1 MDVLPEEQHDAD
13 SAAAE
18 GSIQIAK
25 RPNEEELDP
34 AKQVIELGDEVVI
47 TTKNI
52 GKIQGRVYYR
62 DDDLVS
68 IKESNGS
75 NVLRD
80 FPLDDT
86 GNLDPETV
94 DEWHIAENGKHT
106 VPSFVEQQNMMA
118 GQIMYTFKP
127 DGLIDQDSAYII
139 TSVNPE
145 TDTITYTDKEEKE
158 YTLGF
163 NFKGIPRDQ
172 PFRVI
177 ATAEKPLE
185 EQGDA
190 ESASANA
197 DVGAADADEAKSV
210 AELEDEEE
218 LAESADA
225 DEDEID
231 FVIIG
236 TVKMPL
242 IVDIELI
249 PSNEQIYSDSIQKA
263 DLLTDLMKDLP
274 DAHKKSGYYLRR
286 LRTQTEMFFAL
297 RNELLEYSQ
306 DGAYI
311 EQKPTSVDTLTQLFQ
326 ITDVPLGRPVLDV
339 VQHFYVLNRP
349 PDSDGSVVFNMPQ
362 YNNSV
367 KFREYEDYLQYMKEQ
382 TNIQKSGRDT
392 STDERVVSFWPWLQS
407 FHEHVMRP
415 WDAAYQTENYWYA
428 KQDSEFF
435 RKEVP
440 DIDMLEE
447 DEQDDSAAVH
457 KGDNYIRAISVDP
470 IEEKTT
476 MGRSKKLK
484 HDDATMNV
492 KRIGM
497 SVGRALGPIYRSDDK
512 KKNIILRG
520 GEAAPIN
527 NFVIFPLGATPYIG
541 NSRSG
546 LLARDVEYAQRA
558 IMTLEQLIRFYDG
571 ITDTPTS
578 NTIFAL
584 NTAGKSYGNISLAD
598 YFDGISFSG
607 LGMGSFDFILRQFG
621 LHRFELNPEVRTI
634 FIKKM
639 AQTQNA
645 LIKYISSLRKALKEH
660 NDAGKAQVVDRL
672 VGAPLEIGANEEV
685 ISVIE
690 AARTAPLLLR
700 VIEEFKNK
708 MQNYTNSDIG
718 QVIAL
723 LNEYPDFFTAAVG
736 DVPHI
741 YAKEELYATRV
752 NFAKNIETEIRKK
765 HHELNKGQKPTPNPC
780 AHVTLLRDIR
790 RTQDDNQR
798 MTNLINFV
806 AKFQGRRDENWIEC
820 AKCNQHLLCVHE
832 LLQMKQFMSPREREP
847 LLKEIYMRFNGP
859 LVGGH
864 YQCRNCCQPI
874 AELDFDKN
882 LEYDDEGRPMSGRA
896 VLVDKDAARQEQ
908 LEQALMDPIASKEEE
923 PLTFTSRTQTE
934 IYEIARLIAEKVGI
948 FPKREAYIRIVEGV
962 QRMLAT
968 KDNRKK
974 YTKKLSKLRETKP
987 AEAAKYPEYDVRCSR
1002 LLITGAAAYVL
1013 LEIQTAIP
1021 IYIPRYFIPGCAPA
1035 GFSGYP
1041 LSGDIENRIG
1051 INYLACAVS
1060 AIRKGGR
1067 ADYVCE
1073 LEAPSKLSAWELTGW
1088 QSIPSDKARIEQ
1100 ISNLITKII
1109 TDNIV
1114 IDATVQHSIAL
1125 KNQYLRDTYGANK
1138 DTGDIAKDQIPTS
1151 FMPEQIILKK
1161 EDAAAE
1167 PVIAEAVKDPRL
1179 LANLYIKTAHKF
1191 ARETAKLYQ
1200 GSPFAETICC
1210 PAPLSDPR
1218 AFWNGK
1224 GDLPALPP
1232 RILQA
1237 GRKGSRITVHFTPRP
1252 MASLLV
1258 DASPSIY
1265 YRVFLQ
1271 LCASGPNIGRIHEFG
1286 FTHKCAHCGFQMPA
1300 SLLLVKDYIE
1310 QTGLSK
1316 GDEKKARQE
1325 RDDKIAAAEREAN
1338 ELFTKQGIEI
1348 NEESFQQLLN
1358 ASHLATQVDPY
1369 DLPDVKSNLD
1379 RLSKL
1384 AEPDYP
1390 PVAEWQLI
1398 LQTFLD
1404 KISGLGLD
1412 ADKSDYAQHLDMLSQ
1427 MLDISVKE
1435 IRRRIKQQSTEFF
1448 ISKMYTTTD
1457 SGDGSFDLN
1466 TFLESITTY
1475 FILPFQ
1481 RINNGVPADANLF
1494 IQTSYNLHT
1503 DHVDKIK
1510 THILQPSEII
1520 RKQLLEN
1527 YLDEANV
1534 FAIAKLNYFVAQIAE
1549 ACSLLKTVNP
1559 RNFPGGNYVLMYI
1572 AQVMFFKPLA
1582 DFLNP
1587 NEVPDPI
1594 KEAADDS
1601 GEIDLSAKINIELIK
1616 KTFAQYKFEYIGL
1629 SPEEIKTELR
1639 IRAEKET
1646 DGIISRISQMSDNEK
1661 EVEMINKTLRIG
1673 SYAVGGSQAIYK
1685 YDSEQYAIEALQRQA
1700 AGIEDFVIP
1709 AGEEFALLY
1718 GDEQQGQRR
1727 SGAEEGYGYEIN
1739 EDDF

>member
-1 MDVLPEEQHDAD
+1 MDMLPEEKLDAE
-13 SAAAE
+13 AAAAAASE

-25 RPNEEELDP
+25 RPDEQELDES
-34 AKQVIELGDEVVI
+34 KKNIELGDDVII

-52 GKIQGRVYYR
+52 GKIAGRVYYK
-62 DDDLVS
+62 DEDLLS
-68 IKESNGS
+68 IKENNGS

-86 GNLDPETV
+86 GKLDSETV
-94 DEWHIAENGKHT
+94 ESYEITDNGKRT

-118 GQIMYTFKP
+118 GQIMYTFTP
-127 DGLIDQDSAYII
+127 DGLINKDSAYII
-139 TSVNPE
+139 NTVNPE
-145 TDTITYTDKEEKE
+145 TDTITYVDNEEKE
-158 YTLGF
+158 YTINF
-163 NFKGIPRDQ
+163 NFTGIPRDL

-185 EQGDA
+185 DQGEA
-190 ESASANA
+190 ESASASA
-197 DVGAADADEAKSV
+197 DAADEADESKSV
-210 AELEDEEE
+210 AELEEEEE

-225 DEDEID
+225 DDNEID
-231 FVIIG
+231 FVIVG

-242 IVDIELI
+242 IIDIEAI

-263 DLLTDLMKDLP
+263 DLLTDLMKDMP
-274 DAHKKSGYYLRR
+274 DIKKKNGYQLRK

-311 EQKPTSVDTLTQLFQ
+311 EQKPTSVDTLSQLFQ

-339 VQHFYVLNRP
+339 VQHFYLLNRP
-349 PDSDGSVVFNMPQ
+349 PDNDGNIVWNTPT

-367 KFREYEDYLQYMKEQ
+367 KFRDYEDYLQYMKEQ
-382 TNIQKSGRDT
+382 TNIQKSGRDM

-407 FHEHVMRP
+407 FHETVMRP
-415 WDAAYQTENYWYA
+415 WDPAYQSDNFWYA

-435 RKEVP
+435 RKEIP

-447 DEQDDSAAVH
+447 DEADDGAALH
-457 KGDNYIRAISVDP
+457 HGDNYIRAVEVEPLED
-470 IEEKTT
+470 KKF
-476 MGRSKKLK
+476 GRGTKKEITE
-484 HDDATMNV
+484 ATMSV
-492 KRIGM
+492 KRIGI

-512 KKNIILRG
+512 KKNILLRG
-520 GEAAPIN
+520 GEIAPIN
-527 NFVIFPLGATPYIG
+527 NFIIFPLGATPYMG
-541 NSRSG
+541 NIRSG

-558 IMTLEQLIRFYDG
+558 IMTIKQLIRFYDG

-584 NTAGKSYGNISLAD
+584 NTDGKSYGNITLAD
-598 YFDGISFSG
+598 YFDGISFTG

-621 LHRFELNPEVRTI
+621 LHRFELNPDMRAILV
-634 FIKKM
+634 KKM

-645 LIKYISSLRKALKEH
+645 LIKYINRIRKELKEH
-660 NDAGKAQVVDRL
+660 NDAGKNQIVDRL
-672 VGAPLEIGANEEV
+672 VGAPLEVGANEEV
-685 ISVIE
+685 ISIIE
-690 AARTAPLLLR
+690 TARTAPLLLR

-708 MQNYTNSDIG
+708 MQNFTNSDIG

-736 DVPHI
+736 DVPQI

-752 NFAKNIETEIRKK
+752 NFAKTIETEIRKK
-765 HHELNKGQKPTPNPC
+765 LHELNKGQKPTPNPC
-780 AHVTLLRDIR
+780 QHVSLLRDIR
-790 RTQDDNQR
+790 RGTDDNQR
-798 MTNLINFV
+798 MMNLINFV
-806 AKFQGRRDENWIEC
+806 SKFQGKRDENWIDC

-832 LLQMKQFMSPREREP
+832 LLQIKQFMNPREREP
-847 LLKEIYMRFNGP
+847 LLKEIYLRFNGP

-882 LEYDDEGRPMSGRA
+882 LEFDDEGNPMSGRA
-896 VLVDKDAARQEQ
+896 VLVDKDAARQEE
-908 LEQALMDPIASKEEE
+908 LEQALMDPTAAKEGEE

-948 FPKREAYIRIVEGV
+948 FPKRDSYIRIVDGV

-968 KDNRKK
+968 KDNRSK
-974 YTKKLSKLRETKP
+974 YTRKLDKLRKDKP

-1002 LLITGAAAYVL
+1002 LLIAGAAAYVL

-1067 ADYVCE
+1067 ADYICE
-1073 LEAPSKLSAWELTGW
+1073 LPTPSKLTAWELTGW
-1088 QSIPSDKARIEQ
+1088 QSVASDKGRIEQ
-1100 ISNLITKII
+1100 IASLITKIF

-1114 IDATVQHSIAL
+1114 NDATVQHSIAL

-1138 DTGDIAKDQIPTS
+1138 DTGDIAKDQIPS
-1151 FMPEQIILKK
+1151 NFMPEQIILKK
-1161 EDAAAE
+1161 DDAAE
-1167 PVIAEAVKDPRL
+1167 PIVAEAVKDQRL

-1210 PAPLSDPR
+1210 PAPLSDPL
-1218 AFWNGK
+1218 AFWK
-1224 GDLPALPP
+1224 SKTDLPQLPP
-1232 RILQA
+1232 RILQQ

-1252 MASLLV
+1252 LASLLV
-1258 DASPSIY
+1258 DASPNIY

-1286 FTHKCAHCGFQMPA
+1286 FTHKCAQCGFQMPA

-1310 QTGLSK
+1310 QTGISK
-1316 GDEKKARQE
+1316 GDEKKVRQQRE
-1325 RDDKIAAAEREAN
+1325 DQLAAAEREAN
-1338 ELFTKQGIEI
+1338 ELFIKQGINI
-1348 NEESFQQLLN
+1348 NKDSFQNLLN
-1358 ASHLATQVDPY
+1358 ASHLSNEVVPY
-1369 DLPDVKSNLD
+1369 ELPEVKSNLD
-1379 RLSKL
+1379 RISKL
-1384 AEPDYP
+1384 AEPDFP
-1390 PVAEWQLI
+1390 PVENWQLI
-1398 LQTFLD
+1398 LQTFID
-1404 KISGLGLD
+1404 KISGLGID
-1412 ADKSDYAQHLDMLSQ
+1412 ADKSDYAEHLDMISQ

-1435 IRRRIKQQSTEFF
+1435 IRRRIKQQSTDFF
-1448 ISKMYTTTD
+1448 VSKMYTTE
-1457 SGDGSFDLN
+1457 SDGFDLN
-1466 TFLESITTY
+1466 TFLEAITSY
-1475 FILPFQ
+1475 FIVPYQ
-1481 RINNGVPADANLF
+1481 RINNGVPVDANIF
-1494 IQTSYNLHT
+1494 VQRSYNLHT

-1510 THILQPSEII
+1510 THILEPSEIV
-1520 RKQLLEN
+1520 RKQLLDN
-1527 YLDEANV
+1527 YLNEANV

-1549 ACSLLKTVNP
+1549 ACSLLKTVNA
-1559 RNFPGGNYVLMYI
+1559 RNFPGGNYTLMYI

-1587 NEVPDPI
+1587 NEIPEMI
-1594 KEAADDS
+1594 REAADDS
-1601 GEIDLSAKINIELIK
+1601 GEIDLSAKINIDLVK
-1616 KTFAQYKFEYIGL
+1616 KTLAQFKFEYIGL

-1646 DGIISRISQMSDNEK
+1646 DGIISRISNMSDNEK
-1661 EVEMINKTLRIG
+1661 EIEMINKTLRIG
-1673 SYAVGGSQAIYK
+1673 NYAVGGSQAIYK
-1685 YDSEQYAIEALQRQA
+1685 YDSEQYAIEALQRMS
-1700 AGIEDFVIP
+1700 AGIDDFAVP
-1709 AGEEFALLY
+1709 TGEEFAVLY
-1718 GDEQQGQRR
+1718 GDERQGQRR
-1727 SGAEEGYGYEIN
+1727 SGAEEGYGVAMN